1 MAFKVLVNIRAQ
13 AEIEHAFD
21 WYQKNSP
28 RTGIRF
34 LDSVESAYRVLKT
47 NPFFQIRYRNERA
60 IAALRQFTHSL
71 YFIVNEKQTTVRV
84 LSCFHQHRNPSSRP

>member
-28 RTGIRF
+28 RNGIRF

-47 NPFFQIRYRNERA
+47 NPFFQIRYRNVRA
-60 IAALRQFTHSL
+60 IALRQFPYSL
-71 YFIVNEKQTTVRV
+71 YFIVDEKQTTVRV
-84 LSCFHQHRNPSSRP
+84 LSCFHQHRNHSSRP